1 MKVKTLSALAGLGG
15 ALILSGSADAAYVGL
30 STQLHTTVSIAGVSH
45 DVYRVYA
52 NFTSA
57 LDQLTVVSGSGAA
70 GPITISQ
77 LNAAG
82 NGPGSGFYN
91 NAFGGPPGP
100 EPGVLPSFA
109 PELQWDTFVTIGAAV
124 GPQPAPDATSLSPGF
139 VGGLITGT
147 GATAGDSAWFVTPD
161 APQSIAGADL
171 SVMMAQLTVQAGQHV
186 AGTVNISGVTA
197 AIAGGGESFTAN
209 GQTFSSIPAPG
220 ALALLGLAG
229 LVGSRRR
236 RA

>member
-30 STQLHTTVSIAGVSH
+30 STQLHSTVSINGVSH

-91 NAFGGPPGP
+91 DALGGLLAPNPAFFP
-100 EPGVLPSFA
+100 FA
-109 PELQWDTFVTIGAAV
+109 PSLQWDSFVTIGAAV

-147 GATAGDSAWFVTPD
+147 GTTAADSAWFVTPD

-171 SVMMAQLTVQAGQHV
+171 SVMMAQLTVQSGQHV

-197 AIAGGGESFTAN
+197 AIAGGGQSFTAN